1 MNALDFCG
9 AEVVGID
16 LYDSLARFSID
27 SFFLFTLAPPPAM
40 TVLKSG

>member
-16 LYDSLARFSID
+16 PYDSLARLNID
-27 SFFLFTLAPPPAM
+27 SFFLFTLAPPPVMA
-40 TVLKSG
+40 VLKSR